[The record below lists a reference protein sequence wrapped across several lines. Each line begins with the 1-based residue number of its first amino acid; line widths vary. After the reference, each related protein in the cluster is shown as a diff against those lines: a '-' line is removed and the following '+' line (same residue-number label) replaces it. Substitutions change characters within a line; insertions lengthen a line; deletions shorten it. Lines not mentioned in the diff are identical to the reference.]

1 MLEMKGINYIST
13 PRPGKKRGGGAAIA
27 ANPNHFTLTKIHIHI
42 PRGVEAV
49 WGILKP
55 LSPTSKFNSVIVC
68 CFYSPPNLK
77 KNPFLID
84 HITKNLQ
91 ELLTSHQSAG
101 VLILGDRN
109 EIEIAALQSIDPSL
123 KQIVKKPTRGNRILD
138 VIMTNLHSY
147 YSEPVILPPINPDN
161 EANGVPSDHNGVFA
175 KPSPSSNSIQTNPK
189 IKKFI
194 RPLPQSLIDNFG
206 QQLQELDLNFDP
218 HMNTD
223 EMVSLFQSKLNS
235 LVTEVFPLN
244 LS

>member
-1 MLEMKGINYIST
+1 M
-13 PRPGKKRGGGAAIA
+13 
-27 ANPNHFTLTKIHIHI
+27 
-42 PRGVEAV
+42 
-49 WGILKP
+49 
-55 LSPTSKFNSVIVC
+55 
-68 CFYSPPNLK
+68 
-77 KNPFLID
+77 
-84 HITKNLQ
+84 
-91 ELLTSHQSAG
+91 
-101 VLILGDRN
+101 
-109 EIEIAALQSIDPSL
+109 
-123 KQIVKKPTRGNRILD
+123 KKPTRGNRILD

-175 KPSPSSNSIQTNPK
+175 KPSPSSNSTQTNPK

-235 LVTEVFPLN
+235 LVTEVFPLKSIIIN
-244 LS
+244 PNDVPYFNEELRKLKRLRLREY

>member
-1 MLEMKGINYIST
+1 M
-13 PRPGKKRGGGAAIA
+13 
-27 ANPNHFTLTKIHIHI
+27 
-42 PRGVEAV
+42 
-49 WGILKP
+49 
-55 LSPTSKFNSVIVC
+55 
-68 CFYSPPNLK
+68 
-77 KNPFLID
+77 ID
-84 HITKNLQ
+84 HITKNLH

-123 KQIVKKPTRGNRILD
+123 KQIVKKPTRGNRILY
-138 VIMTNLHSY
+138 VLMTNLHSY

-206 QQLQELDLNFDP
+206 QKLQEHDLNFDP

-235 LVTEVFPLN
+235 
-244 LS
+244 